1 MGRPSLYSDDLAARI
16 CARLAEGQSL
26 RAICRDPEMPCTSSV
41 MTWLANTKHVGFL
54 DQYAQSRE
62 VGLDAMADEIL
73 EIADQPL
80 PRLKDGRI
88 DSGKVQEK
96 RLQIDTRK
104 WILSKQLAK
113 KYGDKLDL
121 AHGGAISLTV
131 ITGVPHAE
139 EPSVADD

>member
-1 MGRPSLYSDDLAARI
+1 
-16 CARLAEGQSL
+16 
-26 RAICRDPEMPCTSSV
+26 
-41 MTWLANTKHVGFL
+41 MTWLAETKHAGFL
-54 DQYAQSRE
+54 DQYAQRRE

-80 PRLKDGRI
+80 PRLRDGRI
-88 DSGKVQEK
+88 DSGKVQQQ

-121 AHGGAISLTV
+121 AHGGAVSLTV
-131 ITGVPHAE
+131 ITGVPQE
-139 EPSVADD
+139 SPTSGGV